1 MHAITRLFDL
11 HLTCFNGENDPKIEL
26 LENIVTSMLIKDEIY
41 IFLQILYTLQY
52 RHEIEAL

>member
-41 IFLQILYTLQY
+41 IFLQILYTL
-52 RHEIEAL
+52 